1 MSIENEHHFSSRL
14 QSTQWIIAARWYY
27 GPLAYVLGIMMPDES
42 ATSHPVFVLTF
53 AFLLLLA
60 SNAFFFYT
68 LRTKGEEMGEHQFDI
83 LNRSQ
88 IAVDLVFFFLTMI
101 LTTGGVG
108 NLGHSFF
115 FIPIVVSVI
124 LFGFRGSIT
133 VAVASGALVFLSVF
147 LHVEVFNIFFIE
159 DQYFEWS
166 HELLQSLIHASII
179 FLLYLLIGYFGG
191 YISRLLSMRDQLLFD
206 QMRKDALQVR
216 RLEELTR
223 EFDQSAKLLVRRD
236 LQLSAAN
243 EKLTQLDKM
252 KSEIIS
258 IVAHQLRTPLSA
270 IKWTLKILIDG
281 DVGPVTPE
289 QKDLLSKG
297 FESNERMIGL
307 VNDVLAVDKLES
319 GKLKYEFIPVQF
331 EDLVQ
336 DMIRSLLPIATQQNI
351 RVEFSSP
358 EQLLPRIKVD
368 PDKMH
373 DVLQNLIDNAIK
385 YTRSGGVVSVGVAM
399 DRSLLHFWVT
409 DNGIGIPDSEKNKI
423 FSRFFRANNAVHT
436 KTEGSGLGLF
446 IAQSVVKRH
455 GGEIWF
461 ESVVD
466 VGTTFHVTLPFSG

>member
-1 MSIENEHHFSSRL
+1 
-14 QSTQWIIAARWYY
+14 
-27 GPLAYVLGIMMPDES
+27 
-42 ATSHPVFVLTF
+42 
-53 AFLLLLA
+53 
-60 SNAFFFYT
+60 
-68 LRTKGEEMGEHQFDI
+68 
-83 LNRSQ
+83 
-88 IAVDLVFFFLTMI
+88 
-101 LTTGGVG
+101 
-108 NLGHSFF
+108 
-115 FIPIVVSVI
+115 
-124 LFGFRGSIT
+124 
-133 VAVASGALVFLSVF
+133 
-147 LHVEVFNIFFIE
+147 
-159 DQYFEWS
+159 
-166 HELLQSLIHASII
+166 
-179 FLLYLLIGYFGG
+179 LLIGYFGG